1 MQLFCL
7 FPRRKVAYEV
17 KVISLHQ
24 RGVSN
29 LFGFPVIYQEKIWG
43 EWVQTRGYEALRI
56 LHAHTLTRLLSGS
69 THEAQTFLDKLRKPK
84 NHQRPLTQ
92 TKTQFNLKDIS
103 FSTKIRIT
111 IEKQTRTF

>member
-24 RGVSN
+24 GFVSN

-56 LHAHTLTRLLSGS
+56 LHADTPTRLFSGS
-69 THEAQTFLDKLRKPK
+69 AYEMQTFLDNLRNPK
-84 NHQRPLTQ
+84 KTPSNPSQILTLQ
-92 TKTQFNLKDIS
+92 NPQFVL
-103 FSTKIRIT
+103 FCLV
-111 IEKQTRTF
+111 

>member
-24 RGVSN
+24 GFVSN

-43 EWVQTRGYEALRI
+43 EWVQTRGYLALRI
-56 LHAHTLTRLLSGS
+56 LHADTHTRLLSGS

-84 NHQRPLTQ
+84 RRQRPLTQ